1 MNLTGAEIVTEVL
14 MEQKVDVIFGYPGGT
29 VINLYD
35 ALFQKKDKIRHI
47 LTAHEQGA
55 AHAADGYARATG
67 KTGVVIATSGP
78 GATNLVTGI
87 ATAYMDSIPMV
98 AITGNVPTDLIGR
111 DSFQE
116 IYITGVTMSITK
128 HNFLVTDVKD
138 IADTLREA
146 FRIAQSGRP
155 GPVLVDIPKNF
166 TIEKCEFIPEEQVVV
181 ERHFDLN
188 DEDIKKM
195 ADLINKSE
203 RPLIYFGGGVIASEA
218 SENLHQLM
226 HHCSIPGCHTLMASG
241 VLSYGDAL
249 NMGLVGMHG
258 RVSCT
263 RSINEADLLIAIG
276 TRFSDRVATNKE
288 HFAKNATIIQVD
300 IDNSEL
306 NKNVKIDLGIVG
318 DVKEVL
324 IALRKYVKPT
334 QRTAWLAK
342 ISQWHELID
351 YHPVHDQEKIKPF
364 ELVESFSSLA
374 GQDAIIVTDV
384 GQHQMWTA
392 QYCKRTKPR
401 SFLTSGGLGTMG
413 FSYGAAIGA
422 KVAFPNRKVVHIT
435 GDGCFHMNLNELCTS
450 VTYKLPIV
458 TVLMNNGVLGM
469 VRQWQDLFFEK
480 RYAYTTLERQTDY
493 VKLAEAFG
501 AIGYRVYNIQE
512 FEEVFKKA
520 LESDK
525 PVVIDCRIDRD
536 EKVLPMIPAGG
547 KLEDTIID

>member
-35 ALFQKKDKIRHI
+35 ALFQKRDKIRHI

-116 IYITGVTMSITK
+116 IHITGVTMSITK

-155 GPVLVDIPKNF
+155 GPVLVDIPKDF
-166 TIEKCEFIPEEQVVV
+166 TIAKCEFFPKEQVVV
-181 ERHFDLN
+181 ERHLDLN
-188 DEDIKKM
+188 EDDIKKM
-195 ADLINKSE
+195 AELINKSQ
-203 RPLIYFGGGVIASEA
+203 RPLIYFGGGVISSEA
-218 SENLHQLM
+218 SEDLHQFM
-226 HHCSIPGCHTLMASG
+226 HYCSIPGCHTLMASG

-263 RSINEADLLIAIG
+263 RAINEADLLIAIG

-288 HFAKNATIIQVD
+288 HFAKKATIVQVD

-306 NKNVKIDLGIVG
+306 NKNVKIDLGILG

-324 IALRKYVKPT
+324 VALRKYVKPT
-334 QRTAWLAK
+334 QRTEWLAR
-342 ISQWHELID
+342 ISQVHELVD

-450 VTYKLPIV
+450 VTYTLPII

-501 AIGYRVYNIQE
+501 AIGYRVNRIEE
-512 FEEVFKKA
+512 FEEVFQKA

-525 PVVIDCRIDRD
+525 PVVIDCCIDRD
-536 EKVLPMIPAGG
+536 EKVFPMIPAGG